1 MTTLSLDLTKR
12 TTEAETALAQQLQ
25 VAALTKNMTEVDRLL
40 KDPTIKKLFKRGVL
54 KFSRTVL
61 SFPGD
66 ADLELT

>member
-12 TTEAETALAQQLQ
+12 TTKAETAVAQRLQ
-25 VAALTKNMTEVDRLL
+25 VAALTKDMDEVERLL

-54 KFSRTVL
+54 KVGRTVL

-66 ADLELT
+66 HDLELD